1 MELGELVGLRP
12 LPGAGLLLAL
22 TQRCPL
28 RCAHCSSASTQAGPQ
43 PSAAR
48 LRRFVASF
56 GDRDRPDVVLMTG
69 GEPLLR
75 PELVAELAL
84 AARRRGAR
92 SAVLTGAFFART
104 ATPAAIRAAID
115 AVDHFSVSIDVFH
128 ERQIP
133 RPDVFRLLSSVLD
146 AGTPV
151 SIHAVGATAGDPYLT
166 GLVADVRRRFG
177 DRVPMLVNTVR
188 PVGRAAAWAAA
199 RPMPADPGE
208 VSPCAMAAWPV
219 VAADGMVLA
228 CCNQDV
234 VDRRPAPEH
243 LRLGHLDDDDW
254 PAVRRRLLTAPVL
267 RMIRSTG
274 PAHLLSRYGTPAA
287 GAPADQGYC
296 AGCRRLGERPE
307 VLAAAGRAAAGAVGE
322 LVDRQVAAVQLR
334 AGPVDFVRRY
344 GCARH
349 AHLVGARGAD
359 RS

>member
-28 RCAHCSSASTQAGPQ
+28 RCAHCSTASTAAGAQ
-43 PSAAR
+43 PPAAR

-56 GDRDRPDVVLMTG
+56 GDQDRPAVLLMTG

-75 PELVAELAL
+75 PELVAELAY
-84 AARRRGAR
+84 AARRRGTR

-104 ATPAAIRAAID
+104 STPAAIRAAIE
-115 AVDHFSVSIDVFH
+115 AVDHFSVSVDAFH

-133 RPDVFRLLSSVLD
+133 RRDVFRLLAAVLD
-146 AGTPV
+146 SGVPV
-151 SIHAVGATAGDPYLT
+151 SIHAVGAGADDPYLD

-177 DRVPMLVNTVR
+177 DRVPMLVNTIR

-199 RPMPADPGE
+199 RPLPARPGE
-208 VSPCAMAAWPV
+208 ISPCAMAAWPV
-219 VAADGMVLA
+219 VAADGLVLA

-234 VDRRPAPEH
+234 VDRRPAPGH
-243 LRLGHLDDDDW
+243 LRLGHIDDDDW
-254 PAVRRRLLTAPVL
+254 PAIRRRLLTAPVL

-274 PAHLLSRYGTPAA
+274 PAHLISRYGAPPI
-287 GAPADQGYC
+287 GAPGYC
-296 AGCRRLGERPE
+296 AGCRQLADRPE

-344 GCARH
+344 GSARH
-349 AHLVGARGAD
+349 AHLVDARGAA